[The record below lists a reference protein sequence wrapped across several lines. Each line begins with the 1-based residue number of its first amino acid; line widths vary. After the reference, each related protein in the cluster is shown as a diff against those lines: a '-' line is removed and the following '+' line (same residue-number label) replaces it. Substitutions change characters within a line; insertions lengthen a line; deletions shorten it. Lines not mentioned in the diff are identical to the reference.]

1 MAWFDE
7 ESREVRESVSKE
19 NFESWLTQAG
29 GDIILTSEEWESV
42 ATDLENAINNA
53 LERLQ
58 ETLVQDII
66 EHGGA
71 YFE

>member
-7 ESREVRESVSKE
+7 ESREVKESISRE
-19 NFESWLTQAG
+19 NFESWLEEAG
-29 GDIILTSEEWESV
+29 GDIVLTNEEWEHV
-42 ATDLENAINNA
+42 AQELENAINNA